1 METHYDLIAL
11 GGGSGGIAVARRAAA
26 HGARS
31 ALIEAGKL
39 GGTCVNRGCVPKK
52 LMWHAAGI
60 AHTLQEAKDYG
71 FSSIPVKLDWARHKL
86 SRDAHI
92 KRLNGIYHTNLEDSG
107 VELINGRGRFIDTHT
122 LEVDG
127 KRYTAE
133 HIVIATGGKPQI
145 PEVPGARLGISSDGF
160 FGLFTQPQR
169 VAIAGSGYI
178 AIEFAGMLN
187 ALGSEV
193 TLLIRRQHFLNGFDT
208 LIQDQLMAA
217 MQENGI
223 NVLCSVQIEGVERDP
238 EGVLTLTTSHDH
250 RLTGFDCLIWAIGR
264 NPATSE
270 INPGA
275 AGITLN
281 GRGFIETDTF
291 QNTSVPGIYAIG
303 DVTGRAALTPVA
315 IAAGRRL
322 ADRLFGKLQNS
333 RLDYENIP
341 TVIFSHPP
349 AGSIGLT
356 EDAARTLHGSAT
368 RVYQTR
374 FIPLYYGLTRHK
386 THAAMKL
393 VTVGS
398 DEKIVGCHVIG
409 QGADEM
415 LQGFA
420 VAIRMGACK
429 RDLDDT
435 VAIHPTS
442 AEEMVTL
449 R

>member
-1 METHYDLIAL
+1 METHFDLISL

-26 HGARS
+26 LGARC

-52 LMWHAAGI
+52 LMWHAASI
-60 AHTLQEAKDYG
+60 AHTLQQASDYG
-71 FSSIPVKLDWARHKL
+71 FESATGKLDWARLKL
-86 SRDAHI
+86 GRDAYI
-92 KRLNGIYHTNLEDSG
+92 KRLNSIYRTNLEDSR
-107 VELINGRGRFIDTHT
+107 VELISGWGRFIDAHT

-133 HIVIATGGKPQI
+133 HIVIATGGQPQI
-145 PEVPGARLGISSDGF
+145 PDVPGARLGINSDGF

-169 VAIAGSGYI
+169 IAIAGSGYI

-193 TLLIRRQHFLNGFDT
+193 SLLIRRQNFLNGFDNM
-208 LIQDQLMAA
+208 IQDQLMAS
-217 MQENGI
+217 MQDNGI
-223 NVLCSVQIEGVERDP
+223 NVLCSVQIESVERDP
-238 EGVLTLTTSHDH
+238 EGVLTLATSHDH

-264 NPATSE
+264 SPATSGL
-270 INPGA
+270 NLAA
-275 AGITLN
+275 AGITPD

-291 QNTSVPGIYAIG
+291 QNTKVPGIYAIG
-303 DVTGRAALTPVA
+303 DVSGRAALTPVA

-322 ADRLFGKLQNS
+322 ADRLFGGKKNS

-356 EDAARTLHGSAT
+356 EDAARALHGSAVK
-368 RVYQTR
+368 VYQTR

-386 THAAMKL
+386 SHAAMKL

-420 VAIRMGACK
+420 VAMRMGACK
-429 RDLDDT
+429 RDLDHT

-449 R
+449 G

>member
-1 METHYDLIAL
+1 MGTHFDLIAL

-26 HGARS
+26 HGARC

-60 AHTLQEAKDYG
+60 AHTLQEAADYG
-71 FSSIPVKLDWARHKL
+71 FDSAPGKLDWARLKI
-86 SRDAHI
+86 SRDAYI
-92 KRLNGIYHTNLEDSG
+92 KGLNNIYHTNLEDSG
-107 VELINGRGRFIDTHT
+107 VELIRGRGRFIDAHT

-133 HIVIATGGKPQI
+133 HIVIATGGQPQI

-193 TLLIRRQHFLNGFDT
+193 TLLLRRQHFLNGFDT

-217 MQENGI
+217 MQESGI

-238 EGVLTLTTSHDH
+238 EGVLTLATSHDH

-264 NPATSE
+264 SSAISE
-270 INPGA
+270 LNLEA
-275 AGITLN
+275 AGVMLD
-281 GRGFIETDTF
+281 GRGFIETDAF
-291 QNTSVPGIYAIG
+291 QNTNVHGVYAIG
-303 DVTGRAALTPVA
+303 DITGRAALTPVA
-315 IAAGRRL
+315 VAAGRRL
-322 ADRLFGKLQNS
+322 ADRLFGGQPDS
-333 RLDYENIP
+333 RLDYKNIP

-349 AGSIGLT
+349 AGSIGLS
-356 EDAARTLHGSAT
+356 EDAARAQHGSAVK
-368 RVYQTR
+368 VYQTR
-374 FIPLYYGLTRHK
+374 FIPLYHGLTRHK
-386 THAAMKL
+386 AYTAMKL
-393 VTVGS
+393 VTVGAV
-398 DEKIVGCHVIG
+398 EKIVGCHVVG

-429 RDLDDT
+429 RDLDNT

-442 AEEMVTL
+442 AEELVTL